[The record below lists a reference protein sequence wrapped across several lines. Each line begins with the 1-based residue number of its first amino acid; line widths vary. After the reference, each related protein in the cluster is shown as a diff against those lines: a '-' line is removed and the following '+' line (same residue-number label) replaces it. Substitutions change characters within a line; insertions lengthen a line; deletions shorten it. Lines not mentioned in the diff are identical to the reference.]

1 MSTPSRTES
10 LNEKSSAKDPLARCI
25 APSGRKSAK
34 GILIRE
40 RRAVRMAPDTAGVSV
55 SVPVS
60 FAVFIFVAGVAVRFF
75 SVERFAVP
83 FVAGVGSGF
92 FRQVFLVAVSVAFL
106 FLLFQ
111 GSIETGNTVLPQDI
125 LRIAFG
131 RLRLGIGFERDRLH
145 AFLVHVDHIE
155 GAVGWD
161 CNQVGRERFIGRV
174 GDFPFEDIRFKV
186 IIGIVLCFQHHFTGR

>member
-1 MSTPSRTES
+1 MLLRFVIIRLLIVIYSVRTRS
-10 LNEKSSAKDPLARCI
+10 VTVVFAVLPFAVVLPVSAVTVA
-25 APSGRKSAK
+25 
-34 GILIRE
+34 
-40 RRAVRMAPDTAGVSV
+40 VSV

-174 GDFPFEDIRFKV
+174 VCAAKLQRKSELTKEKIK
-186 IIGIVLCFQHHFTGR
+186 

>member
-1 MSTPSRTES
+1 MLLRFVIIRLLIVIYSVRTRS
-10 LNEKSSAKDPLARCI
+10 VTVVFAVLPFAVVLPVSAVTVA
-25 APSGRKSAK
+25 
-34 GILIRE
+34 
-40 RRAVRMAPDTAGVSV
+40 VSV

-111 GSIETGNTVLPQDI
+111 GSIETGNAVLPQDI
-125 LRIAFG
+125 LGIAL
-131 RLRLGIGFERDRLH
+131 RWLRLGIGFERDGLH
-145 AFLVHVDHIE
+145 TFLVHVDHIE
-155 GAVGWD
+155 GAVG
-161 CNQVGRERFIGRV
+161 
-174 GDFPFEDIRFKV
+174 
-186 IIGIVLCFQHHFTGR
+186 